1 MMKRIGFIGAGNMAG
16 ALVKGLL
23 RAGHYAPA
31 DVWVSDAVDA
41 QLRRLKR
48 AYKIEGTRDNRALV
62 RGSQTIVLAVK
73 PQVMAQ
79 VLDEIRPEATPK
91 KLFISIAAGFPLQRL
106 EQGLG
111 GGARVVRVMPNT
123 PCLVGKGISVAVAG
137 AHATP
142 ADLKQTLKLFSACGE
157 AVAITGEALLDAVTA
172 LSGSGPAFV
181 YQFAEALIDGGI
193 RGGLSPQLATKLCF
207 HTLAGAAAML
217 LESGMSPRELRDM
230 VTSPGGTTLAGLTVL
245 EQRQFREAVVAA
257 IEAATRRAHELA
269 AS

>member
-1 MMKRIGFIGAGNMAG
+1 MKKIGFIGAGNMAG

-23 RAGHYAPA
+23 RAERATPG
-31 DVWVSDAVDA
+31 DIWVSDAAESQV
-41 QLRRLKR
+41 RKLKR
-48 AYKIEGTRDNRALV
+48 AYKIDGTRDNRALV

-79 VLDEIRPEATPK
+79 ILEEVRSEATPK

-123 PCLVGKGISVAVAG
+123 PCLIGKGMSVAVAG
-137 AHATP
+137 VHATA
-142 ADLKQTLKLFSACGE
+142 ADLKHTLKLFSACGE

-181 YQFAEALIDGGI
+181 YGFAEALADGGV
-193 RGGLSPQLATKLCF
+193 RGGLSPQMATKLCF
-207 HTLAGAAAML
+207 QTMVGAAAML
-217 LESGMSPRELRDM
+217 VESGMSPRELREM
-230 VTSPGGTTLAGLTVL
+230 VTSPGGTTLAGLNAL
-245 EQRQFREAVVAA
+245 EQHHFRDAVVAA

>member
-1 MMKRIGFIGAGNMAG
+1 MKKIGFIGAGNMAG

-23 RAGHYAPA
+23 RAERATA
-31 DVWVSDAVDA
+31 DDLWVSDAAESQV
-41 QLRRLKR
+41 RRLKR

-79 VLDEIRPEATPK
+79 VLEEVRLEATPK

-111 GGARVVRVMPNT
+111 GRARVVRVMPNA
-123 PCLVGKGISVAVAG
+123 PCLVGKGMSVAVAG

-142 ADLKQTLKLFSACGE
+142 ADLKHTLKLFSACGE
-157 AVAITGEALLDAVTA
+157 AVVITGEALLDAVTA

-181 YQFAEALIDGGI
+181 YQFAEALADGGV
-193 RGGLSPQLATKLCF
+193 RGGLSLQLAVKLCF
-207 HTLAGAAAML
+207 QTMVGAAAML
-217 LESGMSPRELRDM
+217 VESGMSPRELREM
-230 VTSPGGTTLAGLTVL
+230 VTSPGGTTLAGLTAL
-245 EQRQFREAVVAA
+245 EQHHFRDGVVAA

>member
-1 MMKRIGFIGAGNMAG
+1 MKRIGFIGAGNMAG

-23 RAGHYAPA
+23 RAGRYVPA
-31 DVWVSDAVDA
+31 QVWVSDAVDA
-41 QLRRLKR
+41 QVRRLKR

-111 GGARVVRVMPNT
+111 GLARVVRVMPNT
-123 PCLVGKGISVAVAG
+123 PCLIGKGISVAVSG

-157 AVAITGEALLDAVTA
+157 AVSITGEALLDAVTA

-207 HTLAGAAAML
+207 HTINGAAGML

-230 VTSPGGTTLAGLTVL
+230 VTSPGGTTLAGLTSL
-245 EQRQFREAVVAA
+245 EQNRFRDIVVAA

>member
-1 MMKRIGFIGAGNMAG
+1 MMKKIGFIGAGNMAG

-23 RAGHYAPA
+23 RAAGYSAA
-31 DVWVSDAVDA
+31 DIWVSDAADT

-79 VLDEIRPEATPK
+79 VLEEIRSEVTPK
-91 KLFISIAAGFPLQRL
+91 KVFISIAAGFPLRRL

-111 GGARVVRVMPNT
+111 TGTRVVRVMPNT
-123 PCLVGKGISVAVAG
+123 PCLVGKGVSVAVAG
-137 AHATP
+137 VHATP
-142 ADLKQTLKLFSACGE
+142 ADLKHTLKLFGACGQ
-157 AVAITGEALLDAVTA
+157 AVSITGEALLDAVTA

-181 YQFAEALIDGGI
+181 YYFAEALIDGGI
-193 RGGLSPQLATKLCF
+193 RGGLPPQLATRLAF
-207 HTLAGAAAML
+207 QTLVGAAAML
-217 LESGMSPRELRDM
+217 VDSGMSPRELREM

-245 EQRQFREAVVAA
+245 EQHQFRETVIAAV
-257 IEAATRRAHELA
+257 EAANRRAHELA

>member
-1 MMKRIGFIGAGNMAG
+1 VKKIGFIGAGNMAG

-23 RAGHYAPA
+23 RAGRCAPA
-31 DVWVSDAVDA
+31 DLWVSDAADT

-48 AYKIEGTRDNRALV
+48 AHKVEGVRDNRGLV

-79 VLDEIRPEATPK
+79 VLEEIRSEATPK
-91 KLFISIAAGFPLQRL
+91 KLFISIAAGFPLRRL

-111 GGARVVRVMPNT
+111 SGSRVVRVMPNT
-123 PCLVGKGISVAVAG
+123 PCLVGKGMSVAVAG

-142 ADLKQTLKLFSACGE
+142 ADLKHTLNLFSACGE

-181 YQFAEALIDGGI
+181 YYFAEALVDGGV
-193 RGGLSPQLATKLCF
+193 RGGLSAQLATKLCF
-207 HTLAGAAAML
+207 QTLVGAAAML
-217 LESGMSPRELRDM
+217 VESGMSARELREM
-230 VTSPGGTTLAGLTVL
+230 VTSPGGTTLAGLTAL
-245 EQRQFREAVVAA
+245 EQHRFRDAVIAA
-257 IEAATRRAHELA
+257 VEAANRRAHELA

>member
-1 MMKRIGFIGAGNMAG
+1 MMKRIGFVGAGNMAG
-16 ALVKGLL
+16 AIIKGLL
-23 RAGHYAPA
+23 RTGRYTPD
-31 DVWVSDAVDA
+31 DVWVSDAADA
-41 QLRRLKR
+41 QVRRLKR
-48 AYKIEGTRDNRALV
+48 LYKVDGTRDNRVLV

-79 VLDEIRPEATPK
+79 VLEDVRPEATPK
-91 KLFISIAAGFPLQRL
+91 KLFVSIAAGFPLQRL

-111 GGARVVRVMPNT
+111 GRARVVRVMPNT
-123 PCLVGKGISVAVAG
+123 PSLIGKGMSVAVAG

-181 YQFAEALIDGGI
+181 YLFAEALIDGGI

-207 HTLAGAAAML
+207 QTLAGAAGML

-230 VTSPGGTTLAGLTVL
+230 VTSPGGTTLAGLGTL
-245 EQRQFREAVVAA
+245 EQHHFRETVIAA